1 VNKISSR
8 SEVDSKN
15 HIMAFKVK
23 DTKSKKSIED
33 AKSKK
38 SDKIEK
44 IENKSKESVEVSPT
58 K

>member
-23 DTKSKKSIED
+23 DNKSKKSIED